1 MKYTLVI
8 LLSIFTVLTSCEQKI
23 DYAGVFEIEALD
35 NDTVRICNSRSG
47 YKKSAGEYHLSGV
60 VKIPAAIY
68 GKKVVEI
75 GKKAFYGCS
84 DVKEF
89 IIPNTVK
96 IIDEEAFKGCT
107 SLRKIFI
114 PKSVTKIA
122 SNTFYECSSLQTI
135 DVEDTAAWR
144 GYRFYLS
151 DVRYITIDAS
161 EPEPPSDADEE
172 NSNMKDTIYRVNG
185 VSFTMKPIAVVKDA
199 ILGDDNWKD
208 LNGWYTNKEHRV
220 NLSAYYI
227 GETEV
232 TQELWQS
239 VMGAN
244 PSWFKDSGKNP
255 VETVSWY
262 DCVKFCNEL
271 TAKVMG
277 ENHCVY
283 KINGVNVTADFSQ
296 KGFRLPTE
304 AEWEYAAMGGKKHKY
319 AGCNS
324 ENELKGYAW
333 YKDNSDNKTHE
344 VKTKEPNGY
353 GLYDMSGN
361 VWEWC
366 WDWWSA
372 TTPSG
377 GNDPHSAD
385 AGVYRVWRGGSWAF
399 NASHCERTYRAFI
412 EPDNSG
418 VNLGLRLALRP

>member
-60 VKIPAAIY
+60 VKIPTAIY
-68 GKKVVEI
+68 GKQVVEI

-135 DVEDTAAWR
+135 DVEDIAAWR

-161 EPEPPSDADEE
+161 EPEPPSITEEE
-172 NSNMKDTIYRVNG
+172 NHSMKDTTYSVNG
-185 VSFTMKPIAVVKDA
+185 VHFTMKPIVAVTDA
-199 ILGDDNWKD
+199 VIGDNSRID
-208 LNGWYTNKEHRV
+208 NKEHTV
-220 NLSAYYI
+220 SLSTYYI

-232 TQELWQS
+232 TQELWQA
-239 VMGAN
+239 VMGGN
-244 PSWFKDSGKNP
+244 PSYFKDSDKKP
-255 VETVSWY
+255 VEQVSWF
-262 DCVKFCNEL
+262 DCIKFCNEL
-271 TAKVMG
+271 TAEVMG
-277 ENHCVY
+277 AEHCVY
-283 KINGVNVTADFSQ
+283 KINGEKVTADFSK

-304 AEWEYAAMGGKKHKY
+304 AEWEYAAMGGKSLHKY

-324 ENELKGYAW
+324 ENDLKDYAW
-333 YKDNSDNKTHE
+333 YKDNSDNKTHK
-344 VKTKEPNGY
+344 VKTKKPNGY

-361 VWEWC
+361 IWEWC
-366 WDWWSA
+366 WGWWTV

-377 GNDPHSAD
+377 GSNPHGAD
-385 AGVYRVWRGGSWAF
+385 SGDYRVWRGGSFAF
-399 NASHCERTYRAFI
+399 NASYCERAYRGYI
-412 EPDNSG
+412 DPDNSG
-418 VNLGLRLALRP
+418 VNLGLRLVMSSN

>member
-1 MKYTLVI
+1 MKYKFI
-8 LLSIFTVLTSCEQKI
+8 AFLLIIFTLTSCEQKI
-23 DYAGVFEIEALD
+23 DYAGIFEIEALD

-89 IIPNTVK
+89 IIPDTVK

-135 DVEDTAAWR
+135 DVEDIAAWR

-151 DVRYITIDAS
+151 DVRYITIDVS
-161 EPEPPSDADEE
+161 EPEPPSNADKE

-185 VSFTMKPIAVVKDA
+185 VSFTMKPIAAVKDA
-199 ILGDDNWKD
+199 VIGDNSQS
-208 LNGWYTNKEHRV
+208 NNKEHIV
-220 NLSAYYI
+220 SLSAYYI

-232 TQELWQS
+232 TQELWQA
-239 VMGAN
+239 VMGNN
-244 PSWFKDSGKNP
+244 PSNFSGSARNP
-255 VETVSWY
+255 VETINWY
-262 DCVKFCNEL
+262 ECIAFCNEL
-271 TAKVMG
+271 TSKVMG

-283 KINGVNVTADFSQ
+283 KITGDNVTADFSK

-304 AEWEYAAMGGKKHKY
+304 AEWEYAAMGGKEYKY

-324 ENELKGYAW
+324 EHELKDYAW
-333 YKDNSDNKTHE
+333 YKDNSDNKTYE
-344 VKTKEPNGY
+344 VGQKKPNGY

-366 WDWWSA
+366 WNWWGA
-372 TTPSG
+372 TIPSDKQSNPKG
-377 GNDPHSAD
+377 PASGSN
-385 AGVYRVWRGGSWAF
+385 RVLRGGSWLDNTYSCACAF
-399 NASHCERTYRAFI
+399 CGSYK
-412 EPDNSG
+412 PDIRSSIA
-418 VNLGLRLALRP
+418 GLRLALRP